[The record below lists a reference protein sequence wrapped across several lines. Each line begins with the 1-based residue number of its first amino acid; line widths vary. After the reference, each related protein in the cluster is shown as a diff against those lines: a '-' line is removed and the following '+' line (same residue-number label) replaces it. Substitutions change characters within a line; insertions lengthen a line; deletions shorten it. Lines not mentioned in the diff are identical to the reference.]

1 MDYATPP
8 LVLLPPFPP
17 SLPAKWL
24 LRNESRNSILTTRH
38 YPDLGSTSDW
48 LKNISLAAPPVTS
61 ITQIW
66 VVRRRQYGISAFIS
80 QTSFNGETHDD
91 VAKCRL
97 FSQVTTVVIIVC
109 FLGDERSEWREG
121 KMQEIELTVSSIF
134 VTIIPSASHTR
145 AILLKGNLL
154 GSVTFFWPIVAS
166 RPARTSLQ
174 HAFYSL
180 QSANFSSINCK
191 CHI

>member
-1 MDYATPP
+1 MLYFFHSEKTADELRDATTG
-8 LVLLPPFPP
+8 P
-17 SLPAKWL
+17 SPSPAKWL
-24 LRNESRNSILTTRH
+24 LRNESRNSILTTCH

-97 FSQVTTVVIIVC
+97 FSQVTTVVIIVS

-121 KMQEIELTVSSIF
+121 KMQEIELIVNFRYHHPICFSYARN
-134 VTIIPSASHTR
+134 SAERQLIRQRHVFLPYCSFQTR
-145 AILLKGNLL
+145 KD
-154 GSVTFFWPIVAS
+154 FFA
-166 RPARTSLQ
+166 TCFL
-174 HAFYSL
+174 
-180 QSANFSSINCK
+180 
-191 CHI
+191 